1 MKKIFIYATIIL
13 IIDQVSK
20 ALISLIDNI
29 VIIKNFF
36 MIEKVNNYG
45 AAFGFLQ
52 NQNRLLILI
61 SLIALFILI
70 KYFKNFKPNKR
81 NKIAFVFLIG
91 GLMGNLSDRLF
102 LGYVRDFLSFKI
114 LNISFSIFNLAD
126 AFITIGVILLII
138 AILKGEDNENRS

>member
-20 ALISLIDNI
+20 VLISLIDDV

-36 MIEKVNNYG
+36 MIEKINNYG

-52 NQNRLLILI
+52 NQNRLLILD

>member
-1 MKKIFIYATIIL
+1 MKKIFIYATIVL
-13 IIDQVSK
+13 IFDQVSK
-20 ALISLIDNI
+20 VLISLIDDV

-61 SLIALFILI
+61 ALIALFILI
-70 KYFKNFKPNKR
+70 KYFKNFKSNLK
-81 NKIAFVFLIG
+81 NNLAFIFLIG

-114 LNISFSIFNLAD
+114 LNVPFSIFNLAD
-126 AFITIGVILLII
+126 TFISIGIILLII